1 MSLTLLVGLLSLAVL
16 LMLFGGVLAATD
28 AGYTS
33 LSRSDL
39 DELAEEHPK
48 QGTTIHNISEDLE
61 GHLVVLNFVRVTS
74 ETFAAVLITIAIDS
88 VFERLWMTLMI
99 TGVVIAVLN
108 IILIGVGPRQL
119 GQRYPEEIVRMSAPL
134 VRVLAVLFTPIR
146 PVLGRIGERAFSA
159 REARDERLKNEQLFS
174 LVDRAAEQDLLEE
187 DEQDIIHSVVEF
199 SDTIVRE
206 VMVPRTDMVTVEATD
221 SVEHAMDA
229 FLSSR
234 YSRIPVIAGDVD
246 EVVGVLYLRDV
257 TAFVYRRPDET
268 CTSPVTR
275 VMKPARFVPD
285 LQSADDLLRQMQQ
298 EANHLAL
305 VVDEY
310 GGIAGL
316 VTMEDLIEELL
327 GDIHDEHDREVPDV
341 VAQHDGTFIVNA
353 RMDLEEFGELFDQ
366 ELEDDDVETVGGL
379 VAKALGR
386 LAEENDVVEISGI
399 QLRVLEVEKKRQR
412 LQSLLA
418 KWVGTPDIEDT
429 TTGQHDLPRYE
440 REDSNAK

>member
-1 MSLTLLVGLLSLAVL
+1 MSLTLLVGLIGLAVL
-16 LMLFGGVLAATD
+16 LMLFGGLLAAID

-39 DELAEEHPK
+39 EELADDHPK
-48 QGTTIHNISEDLE
+48 RGTTIRKISEDLE
-61 GHLVVLNFVRVTS
+61 RHLVVLNFVRVTS

-88 VFERLWMTLMI
+88 IIERLWATLII
-99 TGVVIAVLN
+99 TGLAIATLN
-108 IILIGVGPRQL
+108 IMLIGVSPRKM
-119 GQRYPEEIVRMSAPL
+119 GQRYPDQIVQLTAPL
-134 VRVLAVLFTPIR
+134 VRGLSMVFTPIR
-146 PVLGRIGERAFSA
+146 PVLGKIGERAFSA
-159 REARDERLKNEQLFS
+159 REARDERLKNEQIFS

-187 DEQDIIHSVVEF
+187 EEQDIIHSVVEF

-221 SVEHAMDA
+221 SVEHAMEA

-234 YSRIPVIAGDVD
+234 YSRIPVISGDVD

-257 TAFVYRRPDET
+257 TSFVYRRPDET
-268 CTSPVTR
+268 SSSPVTR
-275 VMKPARFVPD
+275 IMKPARFVPD

-341 VAQHDGTFIVNA
+341 VPQHDGTFIVNA
-353 RMDLEEFGELFDQ
+353 RMDIEDFGELFDQ
-366 ELEDDDVETVGGL
+366 DLEDDDVETVGGL

-399 QLRVLEVEKKRQR
+399 ELRVLEVEKKRQR

-418 KWVGTPDIEDT
+418 TWVGSTDT
-429 TTGQHDLPRYE
+429 EETITGQHDLLRDE
-440 REDSNAK
+440 GESSNAK